1 MIKLKVSYETET
13 ERDRI
18 VTALSRGNTIKK
30 ITKPIKSYSKG
41 KELYRFYM
49 YINQGELYMKRV
61 ILKIKKRK
69 GSNGKLIKSSN
80 ILNKVVTD

>member
-30 ITKPIKSYSKG
+30 ITKPIKSYSQG

-49 YINQGELYMKRV
+49 YIN
-61 ILKIKKRK
+61 
-69 GSNGKLIKSSN
+69 
-80 ILNKVVTD
+80 

>member
-1 MIKLKVSYETET
+1 MIKLKVSCETET

-49 YINQGELYMKRV
+49 YIN
-61 ILKIKKRK
+61 
-69 GSNGKLIKSSN
+69 
-80 ILNKVVTD
+80 